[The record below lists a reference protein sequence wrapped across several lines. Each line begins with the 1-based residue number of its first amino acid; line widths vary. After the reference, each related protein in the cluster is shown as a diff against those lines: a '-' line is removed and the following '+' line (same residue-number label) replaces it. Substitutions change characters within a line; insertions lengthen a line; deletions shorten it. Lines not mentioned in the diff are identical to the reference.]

1 MLIET
6 EHSKIYKT
14 AQETGKI
21 SNKQYN
27 LTPKGTRKKEQTKPK
42 VNWRKYIIKI
52 RQKSKKQRLKENNRK
67 KKTMKLRSGSL
78 KIFF

>member
-27 LTPKGTRKKEQTKPK
+27 LTPKGTRKKEQ
-42 VNWRKYIIKI
+42 
-52 RQKSKKQRLKENNRK
+52 
-67 KKTMKLRSGSL
+67 MKLRSGSL
-78 KIFF
+78 KIFFLMDKLLARFIK

>member
-1 MLIET
+1 MWRLKQYTAKTNGSLKKSNKKSENIWRQMLIET
-6 EHSKIYKT
+6 EHSKIFKT

-42 VNWRKYIIKI
+42 VN
-52 RQKSKKQRLKENNRK
+52 
-67 KKTMKLRSGSL
+67 
-78 KIFF
+78 

>member
-6 EHSKIYKT
+6 EHSKIFKT

-52 RQKSKKQRLKENNRK
+52 RAEIKETEAKR
-67 KKTMKLRSGSL
+67 
-78 KIFF
+78 IQ

>member
-27 LTPKGTRKKEQTKPK
+27 LTPKGTRKKEQMKPK
-42 VNWRKYIIKI
+42 VN
-52 RQKSKKQRLKENNRK
+52 
-67 KKTMKLRSGSL
+67 
-78 KIFF
+78 

>member
-42 VNWRKYIIKI
+42 VN
-52 RQKSKKQRLKENNRK
+52 
-67 KKTMKLRSGSL
+67 
-78 KIFF
+78 